1 LYQNLYKIIF
11 KIMLKNLTEKYPDV
25 DINQIVPIYKKNKK
39 ELNNYL
45 KQYKIDSTDFF
56 IHRYEYFEEL
66 LYKILFFNKFQEQ
79 IGISE
84 KVELF
89 DFLSIDDV
97 KFIFIN
103 YDNLQNILIYLT
115 SKFIP

>member
-1 LYQNLYKIIF
+1 MTTLYC
-11 KIMLKNLTEKYPDV
+11 
-25 DINQIVPIYKKNKK
+25 
-39 ELNNYL
+39 
-45 KQYKIDSTDFF
+45 S
-56 IHRYEYFEEL
+56 
-66 LYKILFFNKFQEQ
+66 Q

-103 YDNLQNILIYLT
+103 YGNLQNILIYLT
-115 SKFIP
+115 SKY